1 MSSRAEQIVAALGG
15 AGNIDSLEGC
25 TTRLRT
31 EVKDPVLVD
40 EGALK
45 DAGAHGVVL
54 LGAAVQVVVGTD
66 GEPLAD
72 DIHALLHA

>member
-1 MSSRAEQIVAALGG
+1 MSSRAEQVVAALGG
-15 AGNIDSLEGC
+15 AGNIETLEGC
-25 TTRLRT
+25 ATRLRT

-45 DAGAHGVVL
+45 DAGAAGVVV
-54 LGAAVQVVVGTD
+54 LGQAVQVIVGTD

-72 DIHALLHA
+72 DVHALLRS